1 MFSSA
6 EADRILKRAAEIE
19 GSEELEP
26 LTHDEIRSIAVEAGF
41 GVQAVERAISEAT
54 QAALRPSHPKPVQR
68 SGLVIT
74 RISAMRSI
82 PAMLTSEQLMR
93 AIRLFQPY
101 RDGPAHVELEEDRI
115 TWRDRKGLVF
125 TLRSIAGITEIHV
138 YVGKLLIRRGRW
150 MGWVKAAAD
159 SLEALILLVDAKVES
174 GPRGTDSHTLPQGS
188 QD

>member
-1 MFSSA
+1 MFSST

-19 GSEELEP
+19 GSEELKP
-26 LTHDEIRSIAVEAGF
+26 LTHDEIRSIAREAGF
-41 GVQAVERAISEAT
+41 GTQAVERAISEAAL
-54 QAALRPSHPKPVQR
+54 AAPRPGHPQPVQR

-82 PAMLTSEQLMR
+82 PLMLTSEQLMR

-101 RDGPAHVELEEDRI
+101 RDGSAHVKLEEDRI

-125 TLRSIAGITEIHV
+125 TLRSVGGITEIHV

-159 SLEALILLVDAKVES
+159 NLEALILLVDAKVES
-174 GPRGTDSHTLPQGS
+174 RHRGADSHTLPREN

>member
-1 MFSSA
+1 MFSST

-19 GSEELEP
+19 GSEELKP
-26 LTHDEIRSIAVEAGF
+26 LTHDEIRSIAREAGF
-41 GVQAVERAISEAT
+41 GAQAVERAIAEAAHTAPRPGHSE
-54 QAALRPSHPKPVQR
+54 PVQR

-82 PAMLTSEQLMR
+82 PVILTSAQLMR

-101 RDGPAHVELEEDRI
+101 RDGPAQVKLEEDRI

-125 TLRSIAGITEIHV
+125 TLRSIGGITEIHV

-150 MGWVKAAAD
+150 MGWVRAAAD

-174 GPRGTDSHTLPQGS
+174 GPRGADSLTLPRRS